1 MSEQVKFQKLTR
13 KELKEKYKT
22 PFERI
27 KHMSNGQIAIR
38 VFAMFMFMATVTTG
52 IYLVLFGMPI
62 FGIPSDNKIVE
73 AEISSPRLT
82 EQTVVVTDDEYI
94 EYARNI
100 VSYLNKS
107 LFYEIEGDVGEP
119 IVTIKYT
126 DQKGNVSEV
135 AANETVLFY
144 QGETYPL
151 AQKKMFVA
159 VAEGVFFPDYV
170 DWDTMQEFMP

>member
-1 MSEQVKFQKLTR
+1 
-13 KELKEKYKT
+13 
-22 PFERI
+22 
-27 KHMSNGQIAIR
+27 
-38 VFAMFMFMATVTTG
+38 
-52 IYLVLFGMPI
+52 MPI
-62 FGIPSDNKIVE
+62 FGVPSHNRIVE

-82 EQTVVVTDDEYI
+82 ENTVTVTDDEYI

-126 DQKGNVSEV
+126 DKKGNVTEV

-144 QGETYPL
+144 EGETYPL
-151 AQKKMFVA
+151 AQKRIFVA

-170 DWDTMQEFMP
+170 EWETIQEFIR

>member
-1 MSEQVKFQKLTR
+1 MSENVQFQKLST
-13 KELKEKYKT
+13 KELRAKYKR

-38 VFAMFMFMATVTTG
+38 VFAMFMFMATVSVG

-62 FGIPSDNKIVE
+62 LGVPSHNKIVK

-82 EQTVVVTDDEYI
+82 EEAVVVTDDEYI

-107 LFYEIEGDVGEP
+107 LFFEIEGEPGEP

-126 DQKGNVSEV
+126 DKKGNVTEV
-135 AANETVLFY
+135 AANDTVLFY
-144 QGETYPL
+144 EGETYPL

-159 VAEGVFFPDYV
+159 VAEGVFLPEYV
-170 DWDTMQEFMP
+170 DWDTMQEYMR